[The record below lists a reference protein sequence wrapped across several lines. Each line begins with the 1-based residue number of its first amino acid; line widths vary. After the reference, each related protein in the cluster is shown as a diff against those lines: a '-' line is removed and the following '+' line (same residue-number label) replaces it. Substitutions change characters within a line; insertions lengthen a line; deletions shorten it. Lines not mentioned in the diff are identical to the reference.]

1 MNNLVL
7 QCREKALKLSNS
19 EDPPRYENGRKIGYM
34 RLMKDFWEELG
45 MEHLELTSQNLRDLA
60 AVLDKSIGSVAG
72 NIASRVGRRRRSAGG
87 REGNEAEEEVNL
99 ERDNSQYANEQQR
112 IGANLHTENSENQ
125 TMPHEEFINTLTQG
139 ERELFEKSAQLYT
152 LVNTREGD
160 YSNREIDTRIKQKPT
175 QSDLK
180 SINRVLKGLLEQK
193 KTLSLNN
200 DPFAHLWL
208 VNCVLYS
215 VVEAF
220 LLLKGWKKDPKDK
233 LDKQRVYNGEK
244 WKKNYLDEMG
254 EITKN
259 ISIASAE
266 VNRVK
271 ENRKLTKRGRKN
283 RALLQEECKSLSATQ
298 LITYIE
304 KQKFR
309 LSIVSRGDWLGNPAN
324 FKGAVCCLASEV
336 ETYHHVTMTLHKL
349 TAVQNNMADVNDLFF
364 FGDDFDAVLD
374 ILEID
379 EELEEQF
386 TEAVDEVSMRKLFN
400 TLYEPK
406 IWL

>member
-45 MEHLELTSQNLRDLA
+45 MEHLELTSQNLRDQA
-60 AVLDKSIGSVAG
+60 AALDKSIGSVAG

-87 REGNEAEEEVNL
+87 REGNEAEEEGNL

-112 IGANLHTENSENQ
+112 IGANLHTENSVNQ

-139 ERELFEKSAQLYT
+139 ERELFEKSVQLYT

-193 KTLSLNN
+193 KTISLNN

-215 VVEAF
+215 VVAAF

-254 EITKN
+254 EIRKN

-283 RALLQEECKSLSATQ
+283 RALLQEECKSLSVTQ

-309 LSIVSRGDWLGNPAN
+309 LR
-324 FKGAVCCLASEV
+324 
-336 ETYHHVTMTLHKL
+336 KL
-349 TAVQNNMADVNDLFF
+349 KAAFGRKKRQEEAKSLND
-364 FGDDFDAVLD
+364 
-374 ILEID
+374 
-379 EELEEQF
+379 QF
-386 TEAVDEVSMRKLFN
+386 TTDPGRVYACINQIVAEDPDNAHPKYKAASPTVEQSGGGKNMFEDIGEAEGFWRIL
-400 TLYEPK
+400 
-406 IWL
+406 